1 MILLDTLEKL
11 DNFFWWDLFNKE
23 MVKRIIKCGGVVYLD
38 KNVWSIRF
46 NENTPI
52 LCYVRKIFDN

>member
-23 MVKRIIKCGGVVYLD
+23 MVKRIIKCGGVVYFD
-38 KNVWSIRF
+38 NNEWSIRF

-52 LCYVRKIFDN
+52 LCYVRKIFSN

>member
-11 DNFFWWDLFNKE
+11 DNFFWGDLFNKE
-23 MVKRIIKCGGVVYLD
+23 MVKRIIKCGGVVYFD
-38 KNVWSIRF
+38 NNEWSIRF

-52 LCYVRKIFDN
+52 LCYVRKIFSN

>member
-23 MVKRIIKCGGVVYLD
+23 MVKRIIKCGGIVYYD
-38 KNVWSIRF
+38 SNEWAIRF
-46 NENTPI
+46 SENLPI
-52 LCYVRKIFDN
+52 ICYVRKIF

>member
-23 MVKRIIKCGGVVYLD
+23 MVKRIIKCGGVVYFD
-38 KNVWSIRF
+38 KNEWSIRF

-52 LCYVRKIFDN
+52 LCYVRKIFSN

>member
-23 MVKRIIKCGGVVYLD
+23 MVKRIIKCGGTVYLD
-38 KNVWSIRF
+38 NNEWSISL
-46 NENTPI
+46 NENAPI

>member
-23 MVKRIIKCGGVVYLD
+23 MVKRIIKCGGAVYLN
-38 KNVWSIRF
+38 KNEWSICL
-46 NENTPI
+46 NENAPI
-52 LCYVRKIFDN
+52 LCYVRKIFSN